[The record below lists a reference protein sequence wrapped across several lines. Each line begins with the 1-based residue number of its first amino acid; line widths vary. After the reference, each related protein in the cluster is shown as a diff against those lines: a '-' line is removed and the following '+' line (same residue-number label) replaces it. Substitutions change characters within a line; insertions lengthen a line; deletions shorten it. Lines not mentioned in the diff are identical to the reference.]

1 MNIPKRRGLELN
13 LSKRR
18 NIFLFLCS
26 LCLTPIVSPP
36 IALLLG
42 IIFAQIFQHP
52 FPGKSRRATSFLLEL
67 SVVGLGFSMDLNS
80 VLQTG
85 KEGFLF
91 TITSISAA
99 FILGTVFAKVLKV
112 EKITSFLISGGTA
125 ICGGSAVAVLSPVIK
140 AESRQISAA
149 LGVVFILNSLAL
161 FVFPFI
167 GHQLNLSQ
175 NDFALWSAIAIHDTS
190 SVIGA
195 AAKYGEGSLQIATT
209 VKLARSLWIIPV
221 AFLSAI
227 IFKTKGTNIKI
238 PYFIGLFIL
247 AVIIN
252 TYVPAVAGISPYIVG
267 ISKAGLTLTLF
278 LIGTGL
284 SIKLLKTVGFRP
296 ILLGAILWI
305 LISILTLITIVY
317 K

>member
-1 MNIPKRRGLELN
+1 MNIPKRREVELKPS
-13 LSKRR
+13 LGK
-18 NIFLFLCS
+18 NIFLFLS
-26 LCLTPIVSPP
+26 VLCLTPIVSPP
-36 IALLLG
+36 VALLLG
-42 IIFAQIFQHP
+42 IVFAQFFEHP
-52 FPGKSRRATSFLLEL
+52 FPVKGRKATSFLLEF
-67 SVVGLGFSMDLNS
+67 SVVGLGFNLDVNS
-80 VLQTG
+80 ALQIG

-91 TITSISAA
+91 TLTSICAT
-99 FILGTVFAKVLKV
+99 FILGFVFGKALKIEKV
-112 EKITSFLISGGTA
+112 TSFLISGGTA

-161 FVFPFI
+161 FIFPFI
-167 GHQLNLSQ
+167 GHLLNLSQ

-195 AAKYGEGSLQIATT
+195 AAKFGEESLQIATT

-227 IFKTKGTNIKI
+227 IFKTKDATIKI

-252 TYVPAVAGISPYIVG
+252 TYVPAVAGIRSYIVE
-267 ISKAGLTLTLF
+267 ISKVGLTLTLF
-278 LIGTGL
+278 LIGTSL
-284 SIKLLKTVGFRP
+284 SVKLLKAVGCRV
-296 ILLGAILWI
+296 ILLGAVLWI
-305 LISILTLITIVY
+305 LISIITLIIIVY